1 MIIPRM
7 DNAELITAMAATLTL
22 ADVPMV
28 IMSSLPEAEM
38 ASRCKGYRA
47 FVRKPFRIA
56 EVTRLVVEMLGER
69 RMSTKIS
76 ISASLCRPARDDR
89 RTSGGGVLPL
99 MSLLARLAACCR
111 VAHRRLR
118 PSVGACRCRAKI
130 GVVSR
135 PRVARSASSPASFR
149 RSFPAG
155 CRSKGQST
163 DCRRL
168 TWNPPCSRSSLYRPD
183 KIACAVDE
191 VKIGSAV

>member
-89 RTSGGGVLPL
+89 RTSGGGVLSAVVLTGGISGLLSRGASPL
-99 MSLLARLAACCR
+99 AAVGWGVSLQGQDRRRVATTRGPIGFLARELPAEFP
-111 VAHRRLR
+111 RRL
-118 PSVGACRCRAKI
+118 P
-130 GVVSR
+130 
-135 PRVARSASSPASFR
+135 
-149 RSFPAG
+149 
-155 CRSKGQST
+155 Q
-163 DCRRL
+163 
-168 TWNPPCSRSSLYRPD
+168 
-183 KIACAVDE
+183 
-191 VKIGSAV
+191 